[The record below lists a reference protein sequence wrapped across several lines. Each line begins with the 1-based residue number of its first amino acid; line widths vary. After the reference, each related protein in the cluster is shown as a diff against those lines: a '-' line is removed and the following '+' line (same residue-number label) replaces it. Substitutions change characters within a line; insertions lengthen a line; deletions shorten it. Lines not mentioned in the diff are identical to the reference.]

1 MQTPLRDPTR
11 TKKEDQESNEKKH
24 KVIISVYPK
33 AKLTDRA
40 LERQATGALALVLVS
55 RLGLSRRLLDR
66 SLLRRGAVGNSTI
79 LCRRRR
85 VCLLLLFHLLLSA
98 TLQSLEVDLGDS
110 LVEGLALCGRN
121 LELLGRRHARAIAV
135 GEGTRTPGRATTNLG
150 VVTKKVEG
158 GLVAERHVD
167 DSVVSEGAHGGDGGA
182 LLSTA
187 LSGSADEEASVLA
200 PEAAGLPLLA
210 GVVPEGPPLGGEVA
224 VAGGNAHEEGVV
236 LLEGRGVG
244 HLGDRAVLF
253 GGVHLGEDLLG
264 ESLGDAVEVDLAAGL
279 ADALGLSLGELLDVA
294 IGGVLEGD
302 VLVVNSGRLFTKR
315 LVCSMIDRPLN
326 G

>member
-1 MQTPLRDPTR
+1 
-11 TKKEDQESNEKKH
+11 
-24 KVIISVYPK
+24 V
-33 AKLTDRA
+33 KLTNRA
-40 LERQATGALALVLVS
+40 LERQATRALALVLVS

-66 SLLRRGAVGNSTI
+66 SLLRRSAIGDSTV
-79 LCRRRR
+79 LCC
-85 VCLLLLFHLLLSA
+85 VCLLLLLLLLLLLHLRLRA

-110 LVEGLALCGRN
+110 LVEGLALRGRN
-121 LELLGRRHARAIAV
+121 LELLGRRHAGSIAV
-135 GEGTRTPGRATTNLG
+135 RKSTRAPSGAAANLA
-150 VVTKKVEG
+150 VVAEKVES

-167 DSVVSEGAHGGDGGA
+167 DSVVGESAHGGHSSA

-187 LSGSADEEASVLA
+187 LGRGADEEAGVLA

-224 VAGGNAHEEGVV
+224 VAGGDAHQEGVV

-253 GGVHLGEDLLG
+253 GSVHLGEDLLG
-264 ESLGDAVEVDLAAGL
+264 EGLGDAVEVDLAAGL

-294 IGGVLEGD
+294 IGGVL
-302 VLVVNSGRLFTKR
+302 
-315 LVCSMIDRPLN
+315 
-326 G
+326 